1 MPRVCDKTQLEQ
13 KVGVQFWRATLKIWS
28 WPSGQGRRKVNEE
41 DSSQESLSVYN
52 WTYCHIISPLFNSLS
67 CQIRSPLQ
75 FPLSSVSR
83 AYRFETAVWPQE
95 TKGGWSKSLSTLDSS
110 IIPFIT
116 SRLAYFKS
124 LLSWSIYSLV
134 SLQCNLYTANFLKS
148 RSMIYSIQKKDPV
161 FKHNIQGPTLFCTD
175 TCLSCQCY
183 FPLHTLHPW
192 ITLYKDTLIPKHAIY
207 FPTSILSPL
216 WFSPVECSSPFSY
229 LLFKSIF
236 EEVSSDCPHLR

>member
-124 LLSWSIYSLV
+124 LLADLSTVLSPFNVIFTLLPSLRAD
-134 SLQCNLYTANFLKS
+134 LWYIPYKRKTQFLS
-148 RSMIYSIQKKDPV
+148 TT
-161 FKHNIQGPTLFCTD
+161 FKA
-175 TCLSCQCY
+175 
-183 FPLHTLHPW
+183 LHFSV
-192 ITLYKDTLIPKHAIY
+192 LIPAY
-207 FPTSILSPL
+207 LANVTSHYIHCTLESHFIKIP
-216 WFSPVECSSPFSY
+216 
-229 LLFKSIF
+229 
-236 EEVSSDCPHLR
+236 